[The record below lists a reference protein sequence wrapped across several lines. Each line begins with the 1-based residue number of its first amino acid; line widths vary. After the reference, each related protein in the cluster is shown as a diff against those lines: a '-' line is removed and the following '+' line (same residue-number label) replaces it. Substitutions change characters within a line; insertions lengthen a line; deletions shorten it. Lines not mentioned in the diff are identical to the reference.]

1 MSVSVRRQKSA
12 EDVHWDREDDGAVV
26 DLSDA
31 FQRLEV
37 AELDSQRV
45 VSQHVSSVTESSAG
59 SVFPL
64 SSDHLGRG
72 SEFFLKSVE
81 FSIPV
86 VWKQITFFFIFFIN
100 GETTFNCDDDKYIIY
115 GS

>member
-1 MSVSVRRQKSA
+1 MSVSVSRQKSA

-45 VSQHVSSVTESSAG
+45 VSQHVSSVTESSTG
-59 SVFPL
+59 GVFPL

-72 SEFFLKSVE
+72 SENFF
-81 FSIPV
+81 
-86 VWKQITFFFIFFIN
+86 
-100 GETTFNCDDDKYIIY
+100 
-115 GS
+115 